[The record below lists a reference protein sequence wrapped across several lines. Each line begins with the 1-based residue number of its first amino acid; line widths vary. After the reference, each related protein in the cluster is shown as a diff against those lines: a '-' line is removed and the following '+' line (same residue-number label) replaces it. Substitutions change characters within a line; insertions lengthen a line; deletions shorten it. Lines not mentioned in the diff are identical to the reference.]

1 MWKHS
6 SQFEDL
12 PNELI
17 YDICKYLDAREVF
30 HSIFNLNFRFKN
42 LLKSFDHLQ
51 FTASLF
57 DSNERKN
64 YEYFSIHIR
73 TLIIDRGIDMDLKH
87 FKKLHCLIL
96 RNPKEKLFEQLNRHS
111 IPNIQYL
118 SITHKFISTVQT
130 LITDLH
136 QKIFSNH
143 FPHLKSCN
151 LSDMDVALPRQTWQ
165 QSLSL
170 SILKVGQI
178 DTFVY
183 NAILS
188 ACPNLHFLQF
198 KKSSLA
204 QLSANI
210 VIHSNLKQLIIKDE
224 DQIFPWNDNLI
235 NNYLLCVPNLAKLTI
250 HRSII
255 FEKLPEYLNY
265 NWLTLIIN
273 QSLHLLQKFSLIL
286 HVSGSQQMTKCY
298 RENVFFSLKEH
309 FIHLHQN
316 RYQLRIKF
324 IEKL

>member
-1 MWKHS
+1 MSKHS
-6 SQFEDL
+6 SRFEEL

-30 HSIFNLNFRFKN
+30 HSFFNLNFRFKN

-57 DSNERKN
+57 DSSEKKN

-73 TLIIDRGIDMDLKH
+73 TLIIDRGIDIDLKH
-87 FKKLHCLIL
+87 FKKLYYLIL
-96 RNPKEKLFEQLNRHS
+96 RNPKEKLFEQLNHHS

-118 SITHKFISTVQT
+118 SITHKFIIS
-130 LITDLH
+130 ITDLH

-151 LSDMDVALPRQTWQ
+151 LSDMDVVLPRQTWQ

-188 ACPNLHFLQF
+188 ACPNLYFFQL
-198 KKSSLA
+198 KTSPLA
-204 QLSANI
+204 QLPPNI

-224 DQIFPWNDNLI
+224 DQTFPWNDNLI
-235 NNYLLCVPNLAKLTI
+235 NNYLLCVPNLDKLTI
-250 HRSII
+250 HRSIT
-255 FEKLPEYLNY
+255 FKNLPEYLNY
-265 NWLTLIIN
+265 NWFTLIIN
-273 QSLHLLQKFSLIL
+273 QSLHLLRKFSLIL
-286 HVSGSQQMTKCY
+286 YVSGSQQMTKCY
-298 RENVFFSLKEH
+298 RENVFFSLKEY

-324 IEKL
+324 IEK